1 MKSFR
6 SNLIKA
12 IFTISLLFVSVG
24 LLAQQSVSGTVS
36 DSDGN
41 PIPGVSIVEKN
52 TTNGTVSDFDGN
64 FQLSVGEN
72 AVLMFSYIGYITIE
86 QNVSSASMSVTLEE
100 DVAKLDEVVVVGYGS
115 QTKKTLT
122 GAVGT
127 VSAEQLTLK
136 PAQNTSELLFGTVA
150 GLSVRQTGAL
160 PGSDFATLRIRN
172 FGSPLILVDGISA
185 TFGQV
190 DPNDIQSISVLKD
203 GAASIYGARAGNGVV
218 LITTKRGSDA
228 AEGAKFSYHGT
239 TTFSTLTTRPETV
252 NAHQYATLMEEVG
265 LGAEN
270 EMPDYL
276 DYDPQRQRVFN
287 SITGEDFDGID
298 WYDAAYRDW
307 TPQQQHNLS
316 ARGRSNKIGYFVSL
330 GFTDTESAFRDADFE
345 QNRYNIRANLD
356 AQFNDNLSA
365 QVDMSYFQTTLDRA
379 NFGINEM
386 YNRLSTGKPTNLA
399 IYPDPSYASH
409 TGTATPYSPIYAMRK
424 DFSGTRVDRDNNL
437 RARLALTYDVP
448 FIDGLEATVSIN
460 MEAQNEWNKNIVKQ
474 FPLYTYDPSRGE
486 GDAAY
491 VLFGTNQRDRISVN
505 SDRDMELLPRIT
517 LNYEKEWEDHKL
529 LATFVA
535 ESTTFE
541 RDFMSAS
548 RTDPLSFEAPYLN
561 YSSEAER
568 DNGEIFS
575 ESARSSY
582 VGRVNYSLK
591 DKYLFEAIMRADA
604 SARYSV
610 EGRWG
615 YFPSLSAAWRI
626 SEEDFMADNSAWN
639 NLKLRA
645 SYGIMGNDA
654 VSNFDYLTGFN
665 ISSGFYLFNGTPY
678 PIISSAGLA
687 NALVSWETMQIAN
700 IGLDGT
706 LWDGALGFELD
717 VFYRLRED
725 ILAIPQSDIPFHFG
739 ASLPRTNLNSRDN
752 RGFDL
757 MLTHKGKIGDV
768 EYEVNPMISYT
779 RGKYVDWEE
788 NVRPTSGDDLTD
800 EQIAENILW
809 NARYNRSGKWDDE
822 QWGFQTNGF
831 FTNQAQ
837 IDGHPVDIDL
847 AGNQTM
853 IVGNLIF
860 VDQNGDGIID
870 WKDQVVI
877 GQSGMPKWNFSTF
890 TSFKWK
896 NWSVDALFQGAT
908 GYSVNFT
915 SAAGYGGISGHQTV
929 AKKFQFENRSLL
941 GANGDIEVLRKFPP
955 AFTTGGVPQSDQ
967 RANDFTRIDAFY
979 LRLKTLNIA
988 YNLPKSLTSSL
999 GLDYVQVY
1007 GSGSNV
1013 LTWDN
1018 FGVYS
1023 GTYDPE
1029 ILQGYNDRAAGQGD
1043 GGVDRAYPN
1052 VRTWT
1057 AGLKIGF

>member
-1 MKSFR
+1 
-6 SNLIKA
+6 
-12 IFTISLLFVSVG
+12 
-24 LLAQQSVSGTVS
+24 
-36 DSDGN
+36 
-41 PIPGVSIVEKN
+41 
-52 TTNGTVSDFDGN
+52 
-64 FQLSVGEN
+64 
-72 AVLMFSYIGYITIE
+72 
-86 QNVSSASMSVTLEE
+86 
-100 DVAKLDEVVVVGYGS
+100 
-115 QTKKTLT
+115 
-122 GAVGT
+122 
-127 VSAEQLTLK
+127 
-136 PAQNTSELLFGTVA
+136 
-150 GLSVRQTGAL
+150 
-160 PGSDFATLRIRN
+160 
-172 FGSPLILVDGISA
+172 
-185 TFGQV
+185 
-190 DPNDIQSISVLKD
+190 
-203 GAASIYGARAGNGVV
+203 
-218 LITTKRGSDA
+218 
-228 AEGAKFSYHGT
+228 
-239 TTFSTLTTRPETV
+239 
-252 NAHQYATLMEEVG
+252 
-265 LGAEN
+265 
-270 EMPDYL
+270 
-276 DYDPQRQRVFN
+276 
-287 SITGEDFDGID
+287 
-298 WYDAAYRDW
+298 
-307 TPQQQHNLS
+307 
-316 ARGRSNKIGYFVSL
+316 
-330 GFTDTESAFRDADFE
+330 
-345 QNRYNIRANLD
+345 
-356 AQFNDNLSA
+356 
-365 QVDMSYFQTTLDRA
+365 
-379 NFGINEM
+379 
-386 YNRLSTGKPTNLA
+386 
-399 IYPDPSYASH
+399 
-409 TGTATPYSPIYAMRK
+409 
-424 DFSGTRVDRDNNL
+424 
-437 RARLALTYDVP
+437 
-448 FIDGLEATVSIN
+448 
-460 MEAQNEWNKNIVKQ
+460 
-474 FPLYTYDPSRGE
+474 
-486 GDAAY
+486 
-491 VLFGTNQRDRISVN
+491 
-505 SDRDMELLPRIT
+505 
-517 LNYEKEWEDHKL
+517 
-529 LATFVA
+529 
-535 ESTTFE
+535 
-541 RDFMSAS
+541 
-548 RTDPLSFEAPYLN
+548 
-561 YSSEAER
+561 
-568 DNGEIFS
+568 
-575 ESARSSY
+575 
-582 VGRVNYSLK
+582 
-591 DKYLFEAIMRADA
+591 MRADA

-654 VSNFDYLTGFN
+654 VSNFDFLTGFN
-665 ISSGFYLFNGTPY
+665 ISSGFYLFNGVPY

-687 NALVSWETMQIAN
+687 NALISWETMQIAN
-700 IGLDGT
+700 VGLDGT

-809 NARYNRSGKWDDE
+809 NARYNRSGKWDDL

-837 IDGHPVDIDL
+837 IDAHPVDIDL

-908 GYSVNFT
+908 GYTVNFT

-979 LRLKTLNIA
+979 LRLKTLNIT

-1023 GTYDPE
+1023 GSYDPE

>member
-1 MKSFR
+1 
-6 SNLIKA
+6 
-12 IFTISLLFVSVG
+12 
-24 LLAQQSVSGTVS
+24 
-36 DSDGN
+36 
-41 PIPGVSIVEKN
+41 
-52 TTNGTVSDFDGN
+52 
-64 FQLSVGEN
+64 
-72 AVLMFSYIGYITIE
+72 
-86 QNVSSASMSVTLEE
+86 
-100 DVAKLDEVVVVGYGS
+100 
-115 QTKKTLT
+115 
-122 GAVGT
+122 
-127 VSAEQLTLK
+127 
-136 PAQNTSELLFGTVA
+136 
-150 GLSVRQTGAL
+150 
-160 PGSDFATLRIRN
+160 
-172 FGSPLILVDGISA
+172 
-185 TFGQV
+185 
-190 DPNDIQSISVLKD
+190 
-203 GAASIYGARAGNGVV
+203 
-218 LITTKRGSDA
+218 
-228 AEGAKFSYHGT
+228 
-239 TTFSTLTTRPETV
+239 
-252 NAHQYATLMEEVG
+252 MEEVG

-307 TPQQQHNLS
+307 TPQTQHNLS
-316 ARGRSNKIGYFVSL
+316 ARGRSDKIGYFVSL
-330 GFTDTESAFRDADFE
+330 GFTDTESAFRAADFK

-541 RDFMSAS
+541 RDFMFAS

-654 VSNFDYLTGFN
+654 VSNFDFLTGFN
-665 ISSGFYLFNGTPY
+665 ISSGFYLFNGVPY
-678 PIISSAGLA
+678 PIISK
-687 NALVSWETMQIAN
+687 N
-700 IGLDGT
+700 
-706 LWDGALGFELD
+706 
-717 VFYRLRED
+717 
-725 ILAIPQSDIPFHFG
+725 
-739 ASLPRTNLNSRDN
+739 NLY
-752 RGFDL
+752 L
-757 MLTHKGKIGDV
+757 
-768 EYEVNPMISYT
+768 
-779 RGKYVDWEE
+779 
-788 NVRPTSGDDLTD
+788 
-800 EQIAENILW
+800 
-809 NARYNRSGKWDDE
+809 
-822 QWGFQTNGF
+822 
-831 FTNQAQ
+831 
-837 IDGHPVDIDL
+837 
-847 AGNQTM
+847 
-853 IVGNLIF
+853 LIF
-860 VDQNGDGIID
+860 
-870 WKDQVVI
+870 
-877 GQSGMPKWNFSTF
+877 
-890 TSFKWK
+890 
-896 NWSVDALFQGAT
+896 
-908 GYSVNFT
+908 
-915 SAAGYGGISGHQTV
+915 
-929 AKKFQFENRSLL
+929 
-941 GANGDIEVLRKFPP
+941 
-955 AFTTGGVPQSDQ
+955 
-967 RANDFTRIDAFY
+967 
-979 LRLKTLNIA
+979 
-988 YNLPKSLTSSL
+988 
-999 GLDYVQVY
+999 
-1007 GSGSNV
+1007 
-1013 LTWDN
+1013 
-1018 FGVYS
+1018 
-1023 GTYDPE
+1023 
-1029 ILQGYNDRAAGQGD
+1029 
-1043 GGVDRAYPN
+1043 
-1052 VRTWT
+1052 
-1057 AGLKIGF
+1057 

>member
-6 SNLIKA
+6 FNLIKA
-12 IFTISLLFVSVG
+12 ILTISLLFVSVG
-24 LLAQQSVSGTVS
+24 LLAQQSVSGTVT

-64 FQLSVGEN
+64 FQLTVGEN
-72 AVLMFSYIGYITIE
+72 AVLLFSYIGYITIE
-86 QNVSSASMSVTLEE
+86 QNATSASMSVTLDE
-100 DVAKLDEVVVVGYGS
+100 DVAKLDEVVVVGYGA

-203 GAASIYGARAGNGVV
+203 GAASIYGARAGNGVI

-252 NAHQYATLMEEVG
+252 NAHQYAQLMEEVG

-270 EMPDYL
+270 QMPDYL

-287 SITGEDFDGID
+287 SLTGEDFDGTD

-330 GFTDTESAFRDADFE
+330 GFTDTESAFRDADYK
-345 QNRYNIRANLD
+345 QNRYNVRANLD

-386 YNRLSTGKPTNLA
+386 YNRLATGRPTNLA
-399 IYPDPSYASH
+399 IFPDPSYASH
-409 TGTATPYSPIYAMRK
+409 TGTGLAYSPLYAMRK
-424 DFSGTRVDRDNNL
+424 EFAGTRVDRDNNL

-448 FIDGLEATVSIN
+448 FIDGLEATVSLN
-460 MEAQNEWNKNIVKQ
+460 MESQTEWNKNIVKR
-474 FPLYTYDPSRGE
+474 FPIYTYDPSRGE

-491 VLFGTNQRDRISVN
+491 VLFGTNQRDNIRVT

-517 LNYEKEWEDHKL
+517 LNYEKEWDDHKIL
-529 LATFVA
+529 GTFVA

-541 RDFMSAS
+541 RDYMFAS

-591 DKYLFEAIMRADA
+591 EKYLFEAIVRADA

-626 SEEDFMADNSAWN
+626 SEEDFMADNSSWN

-665 ISSGFYLFNGTPY
+665 ISSGFYIFDGIPY

-687 NALVSWETMQIAN
+687 NVLVSWETMQIAN
-700 IGLDGT
+700 VGLDGT

-725 ILAIPQSDIPFHFG
+725 ILALPSAEIPFHFG

-757 MLTHKGKIGDV
+757 MLTHKGKIGGV
-768 EYEVNPMISYT
+768 EYEINPMISYT

-788 NVRPTSGDDLTD
+788 NVRPTSGDDLTE

-809 NARYNRSGKWDDE
+809 NARYNRSGKWDDL

-831 FTNQAQ
+831 FTSQSQ
-837 IDGHPVDIDL
+837 IDNHPVDIDL

-896 NWSVDALFQGAT
+896 NWSIDALFQGAT
-908 GYSVNFT
+908 GYTVNFGD
-915 SAAGYGGISGHQTV
+915 AAGYGGISGHQTV
-929 AKKFQFENRSLL
+929 AKKYQFENRSLL

-955 AFTTGGVPQSDQ
+955 AFTTGGLPQSDT
-967 RANDFTRIDAFY
+967 RSNDFTKIDAFY
-979 LRLKTLNIA
+979 LRLKTLNIT

-1013 LTWDN
+1013 LTFDN
-1018 FGVYS
+1018 FDVYS
-1023 GTYDPE
+1023 GSYDPE
-1029 ILQGYNDRAAGQGD
+1029 IITSAGDGG

-1052 VRTWT
+1052 VKTWT

>member
-6 SNLIKA
+6 FNLIKA
-12 IFTISLLFVSVG
+12 FFTISLLFVSVG

-100 DVAKLDEVVVVGYGS
+100 DVAKLDEVVVVGYGA

-172 FGSPLILVDGISA
+172 FGAPLVLVDGIQA

-203 GAASIYGARAGNGVV
+203 GAASIYGSRAGNGVV

-252 NAHQYATLMEEVG
+252 DAHQYATLMEEVG

-298 WYDAAYRDW
+298 WYDAAYRSW

-316 ARGRSNKIGYFVSL
+316 ARGRSDKIGYFVSL
-330 GFTDTESAFRDADFE
+330 GFTDTESAFRDADFK

-517 LNYEKEWEDHKL
+517 LNYEKEWGDHKIL
-529 LATFVA
+529 GTFVA

-541 RDFMSAS
+541 RDFMFAS

-654 VSNFDYLTGFN
+654 VSNFSFVGQHQIKSTV
-665 ISSGFYLFNGTPY
+665 IS
-678 PIISSAGLA
+678 
-687 NALVSWETMQIAN
+687 
-700 IGLDGT
+700 
-706 LWDGALGFELD
+706 
-717 VFYRLRED
+717 
-725 ILAIPQSDIPFHFG
+725 
-739 ASLPRTNLNSRDN
+739 
-752 RGFDL
+752 
-757 MLTHKGKIGDV
+757 
-768 EYEVNPMISYT
+768 
-779 RGKYVDWEE
+779 
-788 NVRPTSGDDLTD
+788 
-800 EQIAENILW
+800 
-809 NARYNRSGKWDDE
+809 
-822 QWGFQTNGF
+822 
-831 FTNQAQ
+831 
-837 IDGHPVDIDL
+837 
-847 AGNQTM
+847 
-853 IVGNLIF
+853 
-860 VDQNGDGIID
+860 
-870 WKDQVVI
+870 
-877 GQSGMPKWNFSTF
+877 
-890 TSFKWK
+890 
-896 NWSVDALFQGAT
+896 
-908 GYSVNFT
+908 
-915 SAAGYGGISGHQTV
+915 
-929 AKKFQFENRSLL
+929 
-941 GANGDIEVLRKFPP
+941 
-955 AFTTGGVPQSDQ
+955 
-967 RANDFTRIDAFY
+967 
-979 LRLKTLNIA
+979 
-988 YNLPKSLTSSL
+988 
-999 GLDYVQVY
+999 
-1007 GSGSNV
+1007 
-1013 LTWDN
+1013 
-1018 FGVYS
+1018 
-1023 GTYDPE
+1023 
-1029 ILQGYNDRAAGQGD
+1029 
-1043 GGVDRAYPN
+1043 
-1052 VRTWT
+1052 
-1057 AGLKIGF
+1057 

>member
-1 MKSFR
+1 
-6 SNLIKA
+6 
-12 IFTISLLFVSVG
+12 
-24 LLAQQSVSGTVS
+24 
-36 DSDGN
+36 
-41 PIPGVSIVEKN
+41 
-52 TTNGTVSDFDGN
+52 
-64 FQLSVGEN
+64 
-72 AVLMFSYIGYITIE
+72 
-86 QNVSSASMSVTLEE
+86 
-100 DVAKLDEVVVVGYGS
+100 
-115 QTKKTLT
+115 
-122 GAVGT
+122 
-127 VSAEQLTLK
+127 
-136 PAQNTSELLFGTVA
+136 
-150 GLSVRQTGAL
+150 
-160 PGSDFATLRIRN
+160 
-172 FGSPLILVDGISA
+172 
-185 TFGQV
+185 
-190 DPNDIQSISVLKD
+190 
-203 GAASIYGARAGNGVV
+203 
-218 LITTKRGSDA
+218 
-228 AEGAKFSYHGT
+228 
-239 TTFSTLTTRPETV
+239 
-252 NAHQYATLMEEVG
+252 
-265 LGAEN
+265 
-270 EMPDYL
+270 
-276 DYDPQRQRVFN
+276 
-287 SITGEDFDGID
+287 
-298 WYDAAYRDW
+298 
-307 TPQQQHNLS
+307 
-316 ARGRSNKIGYFVSL
+316 
-330 GFTDTESAFRDADFE
+330 
-345 QNRYNIRANLD
+345 
-356 AQFNDNLSA
+356 
-365 QVDMSYFQTTLDRA
+365 
-379 NFGINEM
+379 M

-399 IYPDPSYASH
+399 IFPDPSYASH
-409 TGTATPYSPIYAMRK
+409 TGAATPFSPIYMMRK
-424 DFSGTRVDRDNNL
+424 EFSGTRVDRDNNL

-448 FIDGLEATVSIN
+448 FIDGLEATVSLN
-460 MEAQNEWNKNIVKQ
+460 MESQTEWNKNIVKQ

-491 VLFGTNQRDRISVN
+491 VQFGTYQRDRISVN

-517 LNYEKEWEDHKL
+517 LNYEKEWEDHKV

-541 RDFMSAS
+541 RDYMFAS

-604 SARYSV
+604 SARYAV

-626 SEEDFMADNSAWN
+626 SEEDFMADNSSWN

-645 SYGIMGNDA
+645 SFGIMGNDA
-654 VSNFDYLTGFN
+654 VSNFDFLTGFN
-665 ISSGFYLFNGTPY
+665 IANGFYLFNGTPY

-687 NALVSWETMQIAN
+687 NALISWETMKIAN
-700 IGLDGT
+700 IGVDGT
-706 LWDGALGFELD
+706 LWDGGLGFELD

-725 ILAIPQSDIPFHFG
+725 ILAIPQADIPFHFG

-768 EYEVNPMISYT
+768 QYEVNPMISYT

-809 NARYNRSGKWDDE
+809 NARYTRSGKWDDE
-822 QWGFQTNGF
+822 QWGFVTNGF

-837 IDGHPVDIDL
+837 IDNHPVDIDL

-908 GYSVNFT
+908 GYTVNFT
-915 SAAGYGGISGHQTV
+915 SAAGYGGISGHQTI

-941 GANGDIEVLRKFPP
+941 GPNGDIEVLRKFPP

-979 LRLKTLNIA
+979 LRLKTLNIT
-988 YNLPKSLTSSL
+988 YNIPQSITNSL

-1029 ILQGYNDRAAGQGD
+1029 ILQGYNDRPAGQGD

>member
-1 MKSFR
+1 MKPFR
-6 SNLIKA
+6 FNLIKA
-12 IFTISLLFVSVG
+12 FFTISLLFVSVG

-72 AVLMFSYIGYITIE
+72 AVLLFSYIGYITIE
-86 QNVSSASMSVTLEE
+86 QNATSASMSVTLEE
-100 DVAKLDEVVVVGYGS
+100 DVAKLDEVVVVGYGA

-172 FGSPLILVDGISA
+172 FGAPLVLVDGISA

-203 GAASIYGARAGNGVV
+203 GAASIYGARAGNGVI

-239 TTFSTLTTRPETV
+239 TTFSTLTTRPDTV
-252 NAHQYATLMEEVG
+252 NAHQYAQLMEEVG

-270 EMPDYL
+270 QMPDYL

-287 SITGEDFDGID
+287 SLTGEDFDGID

-330 GFTDTESAFRDADFE
+330 GFTDTESAFRDADYK
-345 QNRYNIRANLD
+345 QNRYNVRANLD

-386 YNRLSTGKPTNLA
+386 YNRLATGRPTNLA
-399 IYPDPSYASH
+399 IFPDPSYASH
-409 TGTATPYSPIYAMRK
+409 TGTGTPFSPIYSMRK
-424 DFSGTRVDRDNNL
+424 EFAGTRVDRDNNL

-448 FIDGLEATVSIN
+448 FIDGLEATVSLN
-460 MEAQNEWNKNIVKQ
+460 MESQTEWNKNIVKR
-474 FPLYTYDPSRGE
+474 FPIYTYDPSRGE

-491 VLFGTNQRDRISVN
+491 VQFGTNQRDNIRVT

-517 LNYEKEWEDHKL
+517 LNYEKEWDDHKIL
-529 LATFVA
+529 GTFVA

-541 RDFMSAS
+541 RDYMFAS

-591 DKYLFEAIMRADA
+591 DKYLFEAIVRADA

-626 SEEDFMADNSAWN
+626 SEEDFMADNSSWN

-665 ISSGFYLFNGTPY
+665 ISSGFYIFNGTPY

-687 NALVSWETMQIAN
+687 NILVSWETMQIAN
-700 IGLDGT
+700 IGIDGT
-706 LWDGALGFELD
+706 LWDGGLGFELD

-725 ILAIPQSDIPFHFG
+725 ILALPQAEIPFHFG

-768 EYEVNPMISYT
+768 EYEINPMISYT

-809 NARYNRSGKWDDE
+809 NARYNRSGKWDDL

-837 IDGHPVDIDL
+837 IDNHPVDIDL

-896 NWSVDALFQGAT
+896 NWSIDALFQGAT
-908 GYSVNFT
+908 GYTVNFT
-915 SAAGYGGISGHQTV
+915 DAAGYGGISGHQSV
-929 AKKFQFENRSLL
+929 AKKYQFENRSLL

-955 AFTTGGVPQSDQ
+955 AFTTGGLPQSDQ
-967 RANDFTRIDAFY
+967 RSNDFTRVDAFY
-979 LRLKTLNIA
+979 LRLKTLNIT

-1013 LTWDN
+1013 LTFDN

-1023 GTYDPE
+1023 GSYDPE
-1029 ILQGYNDRAAGQGD
+1029 IITSAGDGG

>member
-1 MKSFR
+1 M
-6 SNLIKA
+6 
-12 IFTISLLFVSVG
+12 SLLFVSVG

-72 AVLMFSYIGYITIE
+72 AVLMFSYIGYITLE
-86 QNVSSASMSVTLEE
+86 QNVSSASMSVTLDE
-100 DVAKLDEVVVVGYGS
+100 DVAKLDEVVVVGYGA

-172 FGSPLILVDGISA
+172 FGAPLVLVDGISA

-252 NAHQYATLMEEVG
+252 NAHEYAQLMEEVG

-270 EMPDYL
+270 QMPDYL

-287 SITGEDFDGID
+287 SLTGEDFDGID

-330 GFTDTESAFRDADFE
+330 GFTDTESAFRDADYK

-386 YNRLSTGKPTNLA
+386 YNRLATGRPTNLA
-399 IYPDPSYASH
+399 IFPDPSYASH
-409 TGTATPYSPIYAMRK
+409 TGTGTPFSPIYAMRK
-424 DFSGTRVDRDNNL
+424 EFAGTRVDRDNNL

-448 FIDGLEATVSIN
+448 FIDGLEATVSLN
-460 MEAQNEWNKNIVKQ
+460 MESQTEWNKNIVKR
-474 FPLYTYDPSRGE
+474 FPIYTYDPSRGE

-491 VLFGTNQRDRISVN
+491 VEFGTNQRDNIRVS

-517 LNYEKEWEDHKL
+517 LNYEKEWDDHKIL
-529 LATFVA
+529 GTFVA

-541 RDFMSAS
+541 RDFMFAS

-591 DKYLFEAIMRADA
+591 DKYLFEAIVRADA

-615 YFPSLSAAWRI
+615 YFPSFSAAWRI
-626 SEEDFMADNSAWN
+626 SEEDFMADNSSWN

-665 ISSGFYLFNGTPY
+665 ISSGFYIFNGVPY

-700 IGLDGT
+700 IGVDGT
-706 LWDGALGFELD
+706 LWDGGLGFELD

-725 ILAIPQSDIPFHFG
+725 ILALPSADIPFHFG

-768 EYEVNPMISYT
+768 EYEINPMISYT

-788 NVRPTSGDDLTD
+788 NVRPTSGDDLTE

-809 NARYNRSGKWDDE
+809 NARYNRSGKWDDL

-831 FTNQAQ
+831 FTSQSQ
-837 IDGHPVDIDL
+837 IDNHPVDIDQ

-860 VDQNGDGIID
+860 VDQNGDGVID

-896 NWSVDALFQGAT
+896 NWSIDALFQGAT
-908 GYSVNFT
+908 GYTVNFGD
-915 SAAGYGGISGHQTV
+915 AAGYGGISGHQSV

-955 AFTTGGVPQSDQ
+955 AFTTGGLPQSDT
-967 RANDFTRIDAFY
+967 RSNDFTKIDAFY
-979 LRLKTLNIA
+979 LRLKTLNIT

-1013 LTWDN
+1013 FTLDN
-1018 FGVYS
+1018 FDVYS
-1023 GTYDPE
+1023 GSYDPE
-1029 ILQGYNDRAAGQGD
+1029 IITSAGDGG

-1057 AGLKIGF
+1057 AGLKVGF